1 MPKFCIKKLPT
12 GERVHKRY
20 HYHDRRC
27 APCWHVK
34 EDDDHIFQCDERR
47 GLRKKVIKQK
57 INLLENTVDPGLCDM
72 LKEGLMSYFNGESAK
87 D

>member
-1 MPKFCIKKLPT
+1 MLA
-12 GERVHKRY
+12 Y
-20 HYHDRRC
+20 Q
-27 APCWHVK
+27 

-47 GLRKKVIKQK
+47 GLRKKVIKQ
-57 INLLENTVDPGLCDM
+57 INLLENTVDPQLCDI